1 MAKSGKVIITCAV
14 TGSIHTPTMTPYL
27 PLTPDE
33 VAEQAIDAAE
43 AGAAILHLHAR
54 DPKDGRPTPDPAVFM
69 QFLPRIKQAT
79 DAVVNITTGGGHGM
93 TLEERLAAPLAAS
106 PEMCSLNMGSMNF
119 GLYPMLEPLQGIQIR
134 LGNGT
139 IWRIRDDFIFRNTFK
154 DIERILKELGEAHGT
169 RFEFEC
175 YDVGHLYNLAHF
187 LDRKL
192 VKPPLFVQTIFG
204 ILGGIGADPENV
216 VHMKHIADKLFGDDY
231 YWSILA
237 GGRHQMPLITMGAI
251 MGGNVRV
258 GLEDSLYLG
267 KGQLAKSNAEQ
278 VTPHPHHPR
287 EPVARDRH
295 ASRGA
300 RDARPQGRRPG
311 QLLMIDK
318 RVPGLAAARRRDER
332 RHDRA
337 VRRLRQRRRADRA
350 DRGGDRARRARP
362 RHRLQQ
368 CRHAASAASPR

>member
-1 MAKSGKVIITCAV
+1 MAAQSNAAKSNKVIITCAV
-14 TGSIHTPTMTPYL
+14 TGSIHTPTMSPFL

-33 VAEQAIDAAE
+33 VAHQAIEAAE

-69 QFLPRIKQAT
+69 QFLPRIKQAS

-93 TLEERLAAPLAAS
+93 TLQERLAAPLKAK

-119 GLYPMLEPLQGIQIR
+119 GLYPMLSRYKEWKHDWEPKALENSR
-134 LGNGT
+134 
-139 IWRIRDDFIFRNTFK
+139 DFIFRNTFK
-154 DIERILKELGEAHGT
+154 DIEFILKELGEGCGT

-187 LDRKL
+187 LDRGL

-204 ILGGIGADPENV
+204 ILGGIGADTENLA
-216 VHMKHIADKLFGDDY
+216 HMRRIADKLFGDQY
-231 YWSILA
+231 RWSVLA
-237 GGRHQMPLITMGAI
+237 AGRHQLPFVTMAAI

-278 VTPHPHHPR
+278 VRRIRSILENLSLEIASPKEAR
-287 EPVARDRH
+287 EALD
-295 ASRGA
+295 
-300 RDARPQGRRPG
+300 
-311 QLLMIDK
+311 LK
-318 RVPGLAAARRRDER
+318 
-332 RHDRA
+332 
-337 VRRLRQRRRADRA
+337 
-350 DRGGDRARRARP
+350 GGD
-362 RHRLQQ
+362 QVDF
-368 CRHAASAASPR
+368 